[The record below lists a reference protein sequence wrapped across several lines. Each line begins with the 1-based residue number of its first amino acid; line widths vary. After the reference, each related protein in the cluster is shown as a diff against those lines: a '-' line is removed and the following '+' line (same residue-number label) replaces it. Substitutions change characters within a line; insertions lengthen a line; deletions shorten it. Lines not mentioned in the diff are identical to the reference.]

1 MLAASVAALTLSA
14 PAVASAGEAPEGARP
29 IPNDDRFQVYA
40 SGEYTLDV
48 LANDETSLLSNGE
61 LTLCGVGVGEA
72 AERVLFAEIDRLDP
86 SRVYVELNRNA
97 EGMAS
102 FTYDACQGDQRATS
116 TVTLD
121 ISLLLSP
128 KVVKAKR
135 PGRIKA
141 TNRNE
146 EALQIL
152 WGSNQSNVNDGRRS
166 IAPGRTIVI
175 KVRRTRIYWVSYLI
189 DQGALI
195 VAGDGT
201 VRRIKKARGARPA
214 GGRR

>member
-1 MLAASVAALTLSA
+1 MLVASVATLTLAA
-14 PAVASAGEAPEGARP
+14 PAVAAAGEPPTAARP
-29 IPNDDRFQVYA
+29 IPADDRFSVYA

-48 LANDETSLLSNGE
+48 LANDEASMLSSGE

-72 AERVLFAEIDRLDP
+72 AERVLYAEIDRVDP

-97 EGMAS
+97 EGVAS
-102 FTYDACQGDQRATS
+102 FTYDACQGNQRATS

-128 KVVKAKR
+128 KVVKAKK
-135 PGRIKA
+135 PGRITA

-146 EALQIL
+146 ETLQIL
-152 WGSNQSNVNDGRRS
+152 WGSNRSHVDDGQRS
-166 IAPGRTIVI
+166 IAPGRKIAI

-189 DQGALI
+189 DQGAVI
-195 VAGDGT
+195 VAGEGT
-201 VRRIKKARGARPA
+201 LQRIKRARGARPA